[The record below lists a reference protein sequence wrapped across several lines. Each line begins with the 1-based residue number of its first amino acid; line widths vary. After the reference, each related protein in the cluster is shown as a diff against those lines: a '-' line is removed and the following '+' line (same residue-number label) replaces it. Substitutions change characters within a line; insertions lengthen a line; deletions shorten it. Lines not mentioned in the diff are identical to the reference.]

1 MNITDIRI
9 RKINNTSNMKA
20 IISVT
25 LNEEIVIHDVKVI
38 EGEKGL
44 FIAMPSRKISS
55 GEFKDIVHP
64 INSSARQVLQDA
76 ILEEY
81 SKVISSEFYEL
92 DNNFNSNLESNLEQ
106 EPENQEKI
114 IINI

>member
-38 EGEKGL
+38 DGDKGL
-44 FIAMPSRKISS
+44 FIAMPSRKIAS

-64 INSSARQVLQDA
+64 INSSARQTLQYA
-76 ILEEY
+76 ILEKYKEA
-81 SKVISSEFYEL
+81 INIE
-92 DNNFNSNLESNLEQ
+92 DNNNSNLESDTSVETI
-106 EPENQEKI
+106 EPELSAI
-114 IINI
+114 